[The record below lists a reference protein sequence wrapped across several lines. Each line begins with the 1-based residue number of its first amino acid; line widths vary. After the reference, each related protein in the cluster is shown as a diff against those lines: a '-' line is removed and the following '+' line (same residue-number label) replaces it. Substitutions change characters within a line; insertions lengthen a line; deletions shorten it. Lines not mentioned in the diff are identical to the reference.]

1 MILYPNAYFK
11 KVQEITIEFLKKNK
25 IKALVLDVDNTLI
38 DYDKNLSESIIKWS
52 KDLKGQGKK
61 GEIKEVKDGYAENF
75 LIKKGYAIK
84 STKKSL
90 EKLADEIKIKK
101 EEAEKYKN
109 EALSLKEKLEK
120 VTLTFK
126 VKTGDNDK
134 VFGSISVKQIK
145 EALKEQGYDFDKSMI
160 KLTNS
165 PSSLGFHNIEVEL
178 YKNIIAKI
186 KIHLVK

>member
-1 MILYPNAYFK
+1 M
-11 KVQEITIEFLKKNK
+11 KVIFL
-25 IKALVLDVDNTLI
+25 
-38 DYDKNLSESIIKWS
+38 

-61 GEIKEVKDGYAENF
+61 GEIKQVKDGYAENF

-84 STKKSL
+84 STKSSL
-90 EKLADEIKIKK
+90 EKLEDENKAKAK
-101 EEAEKYKN
+101 EEEKAKK
-109 EALSLKEKLEK
+109 EALSIKEKLEK

-145 EALKEQGYDFDKSMI
+145 EALKEKGYDFDKSMI
-160 KLTNS
+160 KLTSS

-178 YKNIIAKI
+178 YKNITAKV